1 MNRTSKYLINPARS
15 TIGKRVTGQ
24 LVQVRAPYV
33 VVEMA
38 GDKNVGFGKVEFGWT
53 EQGFRNGARRGEHG

>member
-1 MNRTSKYLINPARS
+1 M
-15 TIGKRVTGQ
+15 TGQ